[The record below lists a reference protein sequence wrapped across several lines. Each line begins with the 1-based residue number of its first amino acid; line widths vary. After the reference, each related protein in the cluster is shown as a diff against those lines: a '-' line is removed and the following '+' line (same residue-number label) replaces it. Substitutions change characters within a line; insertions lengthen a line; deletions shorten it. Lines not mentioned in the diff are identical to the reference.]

1 MIRALAVLTAALA
14 LAPAASG
21 ATQLG
26 IFGNIG
32 RFHSL
37 TGQQSTVGHVI
48 VGWNQTTFDQIWPTL
63 GPMPMLGFGT
73 GQGSAESIT
82 PLAIARG
89 GGDALSARD
98 EPVCARPAACCL
110 HPSHG

>member
-1 MIRALAVLTAALA
+1 MRLLAALVAALA

-32 RFHSL
+32 RFHGL
-37 TGQQSTVGHVI
+37 TGQQSSVGHVI

-63 GPMPMLGFGT
+63 GPVPMLGFGT
-73 GQGSAESIT
+73 GQGTSESIT
-82 PLAIARG
+82 PLDRTRQRRRLPART
-89 GGDALSARD
+89 
-98 EPVCARPAACCL
+98 EPV
-110 HPSHG
+110 GT